1 MRAVLLSV
9 LILLFSGCAYL
20 PTGLSQMQLT
30 ARDNGGIY
38 YGSIRR
44 EGLALVSMT
53 VEIDRR
59 TYFGNLELTRPNET
73 HGLYR
78 RYGGRDAEPKT
89 PDVLAH
95 TNYTIAVLS
104 STDNK
109 VLKCDFTDVGGKNA
123 GGLCVDEAQR
133 VYDVVIS

>member
-9 LILLFSGCAYL
+9 LCMVFAGCAYQ
-20 PTGLSQMQLT
+20 PGEYSHMQLT
-30 ARDNGGIY
+30 ARGDGGVY

-44 EGLALVSMT
+44 NGLALVNMT

-73 HGLYR
+73 QGLYQ
-78 RYGGRDAEPKT
+78 RYGANDAAPKT
-89 PDVLAH
+89 PEVLAQ

-104 STDNK
+104 SIDNK
-109 VLKCDFTDVGGKNA
+109 VLKCDFTDVA
-123 GGLCVDEAQR
+123 GRTPVGLCVDEAQR